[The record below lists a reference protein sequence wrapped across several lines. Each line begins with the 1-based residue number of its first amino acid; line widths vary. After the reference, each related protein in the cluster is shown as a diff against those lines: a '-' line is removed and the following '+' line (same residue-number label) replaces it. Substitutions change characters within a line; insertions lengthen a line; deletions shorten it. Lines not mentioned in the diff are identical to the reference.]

1 MECEHDTCISRFT
14 PAFVALTA
22 CLQSTSNQSLRLLEG
37 VLATA
42 SWSGK
47 RDSNS
52 RPQPWQ
58 GCALPTE
65 LFPHGCPTVC
75 SLVAT
80 TALRPDKAGAGNE
93 TRTRDLNLGKVALY
107 QLSYSRIFPNPLHRG
122 CMTQVF
128 ALESSWSGKRD
139 SNSRPQPWQ
148 GCALPTELFP
158 LGRRNNTPLHAHV
171 NTIYGLDFTFLRA
184 ACSSAF
190 RLGQAAHRYCRP
202 DHRVSSAAAASS
214 QSPRWKTGSP
224 SQISLVFCCPGV
236 TE

>member
-1 MECEHDTCISRFT
+1 MLPLLVPE
-14 PAFVALTA
+14 
-22 CLQSTSNQSLRLLEG
+22 TSASANS
-37 VLATA
+37 ATWA
-42 SWSGK
+42 SNKLKIVS
-47 RDSNS
+47 
-52 RPQPWQ
+52 
-58 GCALPTE
+58 
-65 LFPHGCPTVC
+65 F
-75 SLVAT
+75 
-80 TALRPDKAGAGNE
+80 
-93 TRTRDLNLGKVALY
+93 DL
-107 QLSYSRIFPNPLHRG
+107 
-122 CMTQVF
+122 
-128 ALESSWSGKRD
+128 SGKRD

-184 ACSSAF
+184 ACSSTF

-236 TE
+236 